1 MLFSKKDFK
10 KFTVFQ
16 PKHKLKIQV
25 NFFVDT
31 RDAHLTYIV
40 ISYNFS
46 LKSEISSM
54 IHTKALYWKC
64 AGYIACSKIKDFSLE
79 IKTSL
84 CFFSDPVFIR
94 LYKTVLLIYSVV
106 RGCSSCFTKG
116 DLDLSTGL
124 STSLIRMSAGTVLF
138 LN

>member
-1 MLFSKKDFK
+1 MTKLINTFFLNAVRLYKLLFLKKDFK

-54 IHTKALYWKC
+54 NHTKALY
-64 AGYIACSKIKDFSLE
+64 
-79 IKTSL
+79 
-84 CFFSDPVFIR
+84 
-94 LYKTVLLIYSVV
+94 
-106 RGCSSCFTKG
+106 
-116 DLDLSTGL
+116 
-124 STSLIRMSAGTVLF
+124 
-138 LN
+138 